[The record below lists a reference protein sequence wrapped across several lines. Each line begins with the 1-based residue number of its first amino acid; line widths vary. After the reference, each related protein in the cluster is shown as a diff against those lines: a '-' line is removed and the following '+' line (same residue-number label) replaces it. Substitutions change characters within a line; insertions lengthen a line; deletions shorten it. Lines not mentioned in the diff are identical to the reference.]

1 MPLIVRWPGHV
12 EEGRRVSTQVGVVD
26 VAPTLAD
33 LAGMELLAEPDGHSL
48 ADDLAGGTPRAA
60 RALYGFCRRI
70 SSLPATWSV
79 REPDWKLVRSE
90 EGREELYHLAS
101 DPREL
106 RNVIASESEVAGRL
120 RALLTAHLTDQP
132 PVSDVQ
138 RQLSDEARRA
148 LEALGYIE

>member
-33 LAGMELLAEPDGHSL
+33 LAGVELLAEPDGHSL
-48 ADDLAGGTPRAA
+48 DDELAGRRPRAA
-60 RALYGFCRRI
+60 RALYGFCRKI

-90 EGREELYHLAS
+90 EGREELYHIAS

-120 RALLTAHLTDQP
+120 RALLTAHLTDKSP
-132 PVSDVQ
+132 APDAQ
-138 RQLSDEARRA
+138 RQLSDEARCA